1 MKQLKFGIICLIF
14 VIQLTPSLRAASVVT
29 GSQQWVN
36 QSQEIKSWFN
46 NSTLVEDKVSDDYR
60 SQSTYSGSVTGYQEF
75 IDWIN
80 PANNTYTSTP
90 GPIVGE
96 SGNYTVVGS
105 PHDLDYSTWTGH
117 AANVTTSAAGTVTFR
132 IVYQALNGAGIPSGT
147 NADYDSTSVVG
158 SAVTNSNLF
167 YDKSPSPAAIVS
179 TAVF

>member
-105 PHDLDYSTWTGH
+105 LRRTPK
-117 AANVTTSAAGTVTFR
+117 
-132 IVYQALNGAGIPSGT
+132 NGP
-147 NADYDSTSVVG
+147 VG
-158 SAVTNSNLF
+158 KL
-167 YDKSPSPAAIVS
+167 
-179 TAVF
+179 